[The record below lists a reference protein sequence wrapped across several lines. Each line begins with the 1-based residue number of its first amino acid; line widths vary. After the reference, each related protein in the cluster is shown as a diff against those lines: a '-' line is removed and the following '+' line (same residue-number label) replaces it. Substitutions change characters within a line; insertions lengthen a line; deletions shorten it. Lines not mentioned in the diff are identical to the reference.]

1 MLNMVIMRSIHQSVF
16 FFKATELLIFLF
28 VDQTVHKLFVNLGEI
43 VTIKKVIHDVFHWEI
58 LKIFDIFP

>member
-1 MLNMVIMRSIHQSVF
+1 MLNMVIMRSIYQSFF

-28 VDQTVHKLFVNLGEI
+28 VDQMVHKLFVNLGEI